1 MNIRIHHFFDIIRD
15 FGSGKK
21 IVPHQSL
28 HAYHKVAEQIRE
40 NPNIE
45 LKIVVQSDKVCMG
58 CVYLEKSICDDTISH
73 RKDFTLKEE
82 FNNYLDKRIIDVCG
96 FEYSEKYSPKLLYK
110 LAYKYIENIEFIYE
124 GNDAPHTFLR
134 KKNVIRGLKYYSEKH
149 GFEINLKFGIYIFS
163 L

>member
-15 FGSGKK
+15 FGSGKI
-21 IVPHQSL
+21 IVPHPSL

-45 LKIVVQSDKVCMG
+45 LKLVVQSDEVCTG
-58 CVYLEKSICDDTISH
+58 CVHLEKSICDDTISH
-73 RKDFTLKEE
+73 RKDFLLKEE

-96 FEYSEKYSPKLLYK
+96 FEYSEKYSPKLLCK

-124 GNDAPHTFLR
+124 GNDASHTFLR
-134 KKNVIRGLKYYSEKH
+134 KQNVIKGLKYYSEKH
-149 GFEINLKFGIYIFS
+149 GFEIDS
-163 L
+163 